1 MVYIPPTIDNDIK
14 VFNTAKK
21 YAEEI
26 LFPKMSDYQM
36 YQRMFNFGGDGVT
49 DSVEYTPEIRDINR
63 FNGLKG
69 MADIEHDL
77 LMNISSTVRLKNNN
91 TELKK
96 LQELTE
102 KIEKIQNM
110 FDNKDR
116 FFISGYSG
124 GDIYDKLN
132 LDYCRKIRE
141 IINVCYINTEMLMTQ
156 NGLLFR
162 NVKDEFMEDSEIMKQ
177 IKEEY
182 VNN

>member
-1 MVYIPPTIDNDIK
+1 MVTIPSTVDNELR

-26 LFPKMSDYQM
+26 LFPKMNDFQNCQKSFDFGCSDI
-36 YQRMFNFGGDGVT
+36 DK
-49 DSVEYTPEIRDINR
+49 SVEYIPEMRDINR

-69 MADIEHDL
+69 MADINYEL
-77 LMNISSTVRLKNNN
+77 LVNISSTVRLKNNGI
-91 TELKK
+91 EIKK
-96 LQELTE
+96 LNEL
-102 KIEKIQNM
+102 IETISMVQSLFREPSK
-110 FDNKDR
+110 
-116 FFISGYSG
+116 FFISKFDDGKMV
-124 GDIYDKLN
+124 DTLN
-132 LDYCRKIRE
+132 FDYCKKVKM

-162 NVKDEFMEDSEIMKQ
+162 NVKDEFQEDSEILRQ